1 MDHLVLDSNYRTQ
14 LPINLYSAEQTRALD
29 HYAIQTLGIAG
40 LLLMERAGLS
50 CFKQIEANWPEAER
64 ITILCGHGNNGG
76 DGYVI
81 AALAKLA
88 GMDVTVLQL
97 GSMDKMT
104 GDTQLCQQ
112 RANNLGVLICEILSG
127 EALASQQSRLERCD
141 IVVDALLGTGISGAP
156 RGLYAQAI
164 QAINQSPAAVLAVDT
179 PSGLCVNTGWAEGE
193 AVKAQLTLTF
203 IACKQGLL
211 TGAAANHTGTL
222 LFDDLRVPQTL
233 YLQEKPSSY
242 RLELESLLFRLPA
255 RLPTAHKGSCGHVLV
270 IGGAEGMGGAAVMAA
285 TAAVRVGAGL
295 VSIVSPSETIALQA
309 LNQPEL
315 MCRQAKDQTEL
326 EALMQRASV
335 LIIGPGL
342 GQSEWSLLALRLA
355 LKTGKP
361 CVVDADALNLF
372 SENSALRAHSLCVLT
387 PHPKEASRLLHRSTD
402 AVQKDRFK
410 AVESMAKTLG
420 ATVVL
425 KGPGTL
431 ISDGENI
438 SLLSAGGPAM
448 ASGGMGDVLSGVI
461 GGLMAQGCD
470 TLFAAQ
476 LGASLH
482 ASAADKLVENKG
494 VRGILATDL
503 IPLIQQ
509 LLRKPSVVQAEGRV

>member
-1 MDHLVLDSNYRTQ
+1 MLDSDYRTQ
-14 LPINLYSAEQTRALD
+14 LPINLYDAEQTRALD
-29 HYAIQTLGIAG
+29 RYAIQTLGIAG

-88 GMDVTVLQL
+88 GMDATVLQL
-97 GSMDKMT
+97 GPMSKMT
-104 GDTQLCQQ
+104 GDALLCQQ
-112 RANNLGVLICEILSG
+112 RANNLGVPICEVLND
-127 EALASQQSRLERCD
+127 EDLVSQQSRLESCD

-156 RGLYAQAI
+156 RGLYLQAI

-193 AVKAQLTLTF
+193 AVRAQLTLTF
-203 IACKQGLL
+203 IGCKQGLL
-211 TGAAANHTGTL
+211 TGMAANYTGIL
-222 LFDDLRVPQTL
+222 LFDDLGVPQTL
-233 YLQEKPSSY
+233 YCEEKPSSY
-242 RLELESLLFRLPA
+242 RLELTSLLSRLPA
-255 RLPTAHKGSCGHVLV
+255 RQPTAHKGSCGHVLV

-285 TAAVRVGAGL
+285 TAAARVGAGL
-295 VSIVSPSETIALQA
+295 VSIASPSATIALQA

-315 MCRQAKDQTEL
+315 MCRQAMDQTEL
-326 EALMQRASV
+326 EALIQRASV
-335 LIIGPGL
+335 LVIGPGL

-355 LKTGKP
+355 LETGKP

-372 SENSALRAHSLCVLT
+372 SETSALKAHSLCVLT
-387 PHPKEASRLLHRSTD
+387 PHPKEASRLLHCSTD
-402 AVQKDRFK
+402 TVQKDRFK
-410 AVESMAKTLG
+410 AVASMANTLG
-420 ATVVL
+420 STVVL

-431 ISDGENI
+431 ISDGGEI
-438 SLLSAGGPAM
+438 SLLSAGGPEM

-461 GGLMAQGCD
+461 GGLMAQGCE

-482 ASAADKLVENKG
+482 ASAADKLAENKG

-509 LLRKPSVVQAEGRV
+509 LLQKSTAVQAEGRE

>member
-1 MDHLVLDSNYRTQ
+1 MLDSDYRMQ
-14 LPINLYSAEQTRALD
+14 LPINLYCAEQSRALD
-29 HYAIQTLGIAG
+29 QYAIQNLGIPG

-81 AALAKLA
+81 AALVKLA

-104 GDTQLCQQ
+104 GDAQLCQQ
-112 RANNLGVLICEILSG
+112 RANNLGVPIFEILSG
-127 EALASQQSRLERCD
+127 DELVSQQSRLERCD

-156 RGLYAQAI
+156 RGLCAQAI
-164 QAINQSPAAVLAVDT
+164 QAINESPAVVLAVDT
-179 PSGLCVNTGWAEGE
+179 PSGLCVNTGGVEGE
-193 AVKAQLTLTF
+193 AVNAQLTLTF

-211 TGAAANHTGTL
+211 TGAAPNHTGTL
-222 LFDDLRVPQTL
+222 LFDDLGVPQIL
-233 YLQEKPSSY
+233 YLQEKPSSL
-242 RLELESLLFRLPA
+242 RLELASLLYRLPA

-285 TAAVRVGAGL
+285 TAAARVGAGL
-295 VSIVSPSETIALQA
+295 VSIASASETIGLQA

-315 MCRQAKDQTEL
+315 MCRQAKDQAEL
-326 EALMQRASV
+326 ETLIQRASV
-335 LIIGPGL
+335 LVIGPGL
-342 GQSEWSLLALRLA
+342 GQSEWSSLALRLA
-355 LKTGKP
+355 LETGKP
-361 CVVDADALNLF
+361 CAVDADALNLF
-372 SENSALRAHSLCVLT
+372 SETSALKAHSLCVLT
-387 PHPKEASRLLHRSTD
+387 PHPKEASRLLHCSTD

-431 ISDGENI
+431 ISDGKSI
-438 SLLSAGGPAM
+438 SLLNAGGPAM

-494 VRGILATDL
+494 ERGILATDL

-509 LLRKPSVVQAEGRV
+509 LLQKPFIVQAEDKE

>member
-1 MDHLVLDSNYRTQ
+1 MDHSVLDSDYRTQ
-14 LPINLYSAEQTRALD
+14 LPINLYNAEQSRALD

-104 GDTQLCQQ
+104 GDAQLCQQ
-112 RANNLGVLICEILSG
+112 RAKNLGVPICEIFSG
-127 EALASQQSRLERCD
+127 EALASQQSRFETCD

-156 RGLYAQAI
+156 HGLYAQAI
-164 QAINQSPAAVLAVDT
+164 QAINQSPAVVLAVDT

-193 AVKAQLTLTF
+193 AVRALLTLTF
-203 IACKQGLL
+203 IGCKQGLL
-211 TGAAANHTGTL
+211 TGAAPNYTGAL
-222 LFDDLRVPQTL
+222 LFDDLGVPQTPH
-233 YLQEKPSSY
+233 LQEKPSSY
-242 RLELESLLFRLPA
+242 RLELAGLLSRLPA

-285 TAAVRVGAGL
+285 TAAARVGAGL
-295 VSIVSPSETIALQA
+295 VSIASPSETIALQA
-309 LNQPEL
+309 INQPEL
-315 MCRQAKDQTEL
+315 MCRHAMDQTEL
-326 EALMQRASV
+326 EALIQRASV
-335 LIIGPGL
+335 FVIGPGL

-355 LKTGKP
+355 LETGKP

-372 SENSALRAHSLCVLT
+372 SETSALKAHSLCVLT
-387 PHPKEASRLLHRSTD
+387 PHPKEASRLLHCSTNT
-402 AVQKDRFK
+402 VQKDRFK
-410 AVESMAKTLG
+410 AVDSLVNTLG

-425 KGPGTL
+425 KGAGTL
-431 ISDGENI
+431 ISDGDTI

-461 GGLMAQGCD
+461 GGLMAQGCE

-482 ASAADKLVENKG
+482 ASAADKLAENKG

-509 LLRKPSVVQAEGRV
+509 LLQKPSAVQAEGRE

>member
-1 MDHLVLDSNYRTQ
+1 MDHSVLDSDYRTQ

-29 HYAIQTLGIAG
+29 HYATQALGIAG

-50 CFKQIEANWPEAER
+50 CFKEIEANWPEAKR
-64 ITILCGHGNNGG
+64 ITIVCGHGNNGG

-97 GSMDKMT
+97 GAIEKT
-104 GDTQLCQQ
+104 RGDALLCQQ
-112 RANNLGVLICEILSG
+112 RANNLGVPMHEILSA
-127 EALASQQSRLERCD
+127 EALTSQQSRLESSD
-141 IVVDALLGTGISGAP
+141 VVVDALLGTGINGAP
-156 RGLYAQAI
+156 RGLCAQVI
-164 QAINQSPAAVLAVDT
+164 QAINLSPAGVLAVDT
-179 PSGLCVNTGWAEGE
+179 PSGLCMNTGWAEGE
-193 AVKAQLTLTF
+193 VVNAQLTVTF

-233 YLQEKPSSY
+233 YLQERPSSF
-242 RLELESLLFRLPA
+242 RLELTNLLSRLPA
-255 RLPTAHKGSCGHVLV
+255 RLPAAHKGSCGHVLV
-270 IGGAEGMGGAAVMAA
+270 IGGAKGMGGAAVMAA
-285 TAAVRVGAGL
+285 MAATRVGAGL
-295 VSIVSPSETIALQA
+295 VSIASPSETIALQA

-315 MCRQAKDQTEL
+315 MCQKVKDQAEL
-326 EALMQRASV
+326 DVLIQRATALV
-335 LIIGPGL
+335 IGPGL
-342 GQSEWSLLALRLA
+342 GQSEWSLLALKLA
-355 LKTGKP
+355 LDSGKP
-361 CVVDADALNLF
+361 CVVDADALNLL
-372 SENSALRAHSLCVLT
+372 SETSALKVHSLCVLT
-387 PHPKEASRLLHRSTD
+387 PHPKEASRLVHSSTD

-410 AVESMAKTLG
+410 AVKIMTKTLG
-420 ATVVL
+420 ATVIL
-425 KGPGTL
+425 KGSGTL

-470 TLFAAQ
+470 TLYAAQ

-482 ASAADKLVENKG
+482 ASAADKLAENKG
-494 VRGILATDL
+494 VRGMLATDL
-503 IPLIQQ
+503 IPLIRQ
-509 LLRKPSVVQAEGRV
+509 LLQNPSAAQAPSRK